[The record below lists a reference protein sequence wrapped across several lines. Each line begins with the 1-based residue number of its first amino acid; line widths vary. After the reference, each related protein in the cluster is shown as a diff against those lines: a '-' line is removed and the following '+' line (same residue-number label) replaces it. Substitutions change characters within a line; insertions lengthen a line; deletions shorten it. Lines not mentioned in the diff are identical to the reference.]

1 MSTWPTDAVYI
12 AKYNPNT
19 GYFNDFFDRNDDLLR
34 LPAIQIAEPGTN
46 DPNRDYLAVVE
57 GSSGN
62 KNIVFRL
69 YQNGRFELSDGS
81 GFNSVVDSS
90 GDFTNLTDDQL
101 LTAQAVLDLVNS
113 SIATNDV
120 IDQIARDAVY
130 SALSTITTNISARI
144 DSEIT
149 RATTAESLL
158 QGDIDQLEE
167 DLASEISRAT
177 AAEASLQAG
186 LDAVPGLIQTAV
198 ANNDVI
204 DSAARDA
211 VQSAL
216 EQADSATNTALTAE
230 ISRATAAEQ
239 SLDVALQ
246 NEIARASAAEQANA
260 AAIAAEATA
269 RVAALDG
276 IDLSGIATNSAAIAD
291 EVTRATAAEQANS
304 NSLAAEILARTVAVA
319 NENARATAAE
329 QANASAIAAETTR
342 ATAAEQ
348 ANAAAIS
355 AETTRATSA
364 EADLQS
370 SIDSNTALIQQLEG
384 GADIAQVSINTQAI
398 ANEISAR
405 TASDLALQAD
415 ILSLEGEFDTLLSS
429 SIPASY
435 LLKIDGNDVVI
446 STDGVSTGTDDP
458 DPSNLTAIQELY
470 AQINNLITQALP
482 SSSMFRAV
490 GTDFVV
496 SGFLTGHAGGSL
508 IEFSTGDII
517 LPTEPTGF
525 PESSFR
531 LSDDYSEIIFGE

>member
-12 AKYNPNT
+12 AKFNPNT

-34 LPAIQIAEPGTN
+34 LPAIQIAGPGSN
-46 DPNRDYLAVVE
+46 DPTRDYLAVVE
-57 GSSGN
+57 DSTGN
-62 KNIVFRL
+62 KNIIFRL

-81 GFNSVVDSS
+81 GFSSVVDSS
-90 GDFTNLTDDQL
+90 GDLSNLTNDQL
-101 LTAQAVLDLVNS
+101 LSAKAVLELVNA

-120 IDQIARDAVY
+120 IDQAARDAVDA
-130 SALSTITTNISARI
+130 ALSGVATNLDSKI
-144 DSEIT
+144 DSEIS
-149 RATTAESLL
+149 RATTAEALL
-158 QGDIDQLEE
+158 QGDIDQVEV
-167 DLASEISRAT
+167 DLVAEVSRAT
-177 AAEASLQAG
+177 AAEAGLQSSI
-186 LDAVPGLIQTAV
+186 DAIPDLIQTSV

-216 EQADSATNTALTAE
+216 EQADSATNTALTSE

-239 SLDVALQ
+239 ALDVALQ
-246 NEIARASAAEQANA
+246 NEVSRATAAEQSNA
-260 AAIAAEATA
+260 TAIAAETTA

-276 IDLSGIATNSAAIAD
+276 IDLSGIAANSTAIAN
-291 EVTRATAAEQANS
+291 EVTRATAAEQANTS
-304 NSLAAEILARTVAVA
+304 SLAAEILARTVAVA
-319 NENARATAAE
+319 NEN
-329 QANASAIAAETTR
+329 TR

-348 ANAAAIS
+348 ANFTAIS
-355 AETTRATSA
+355 AETTRATNAEQSNSSAISSETTRATNA
-364 EADLQS
+364 EAGLQS

-398 ANEISAR
+398 SNEVSAR

-415 ILSLEGEFDTLLSS
+415 ILSLEDEFDALLSS

-435 LLKIDGNDVVI
+435 LLKVDGNDVVI

-458 DPSNLTAIQELY
+458 DPNNLTAIQELY

-490 GTDFVV
+490 GTDLVV